1 MTAMAFWSK
10 SSAFNGWRR
19 AHFVD
24 GAWRTTACAASK
36 TLEELNAN
44 GDRWELVTVEEAKAR
59 FAAANYRPVT
69 EISEKKFIDM
79 LEVLPPLDWQ
89 GTPESQTFKL
99 SEMYSGNITD
109 IFAQYRTRFFTM
121 RNEVT
126 LTHEEII
133 GNIRAFIDAEGIA
146 A

>member
-1 MTAMAFWSK
+1 
-10 SSAFNGWRR
+10 
-19 AHFVD
+19 
-24 GAWRTTACAASK
+24 
-36 TLEELNAN
+36 
-44 GDRWELVTVEEAKAR
+44 
-59 FAAANYRPVT
+59 
-69 EISEKKFIDM
+69 M

-133 GNIRAFIDAEGIA
+133 GKIRAFIDAAGIA